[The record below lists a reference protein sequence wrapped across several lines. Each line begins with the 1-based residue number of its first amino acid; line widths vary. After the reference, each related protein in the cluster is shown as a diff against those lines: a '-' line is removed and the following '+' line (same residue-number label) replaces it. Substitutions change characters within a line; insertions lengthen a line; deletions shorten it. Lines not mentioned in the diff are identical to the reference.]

1 MPRHGATMRFAG
13 ERGQT
18 AAEYAGALLIVAVVV
33 GAVATTNVGGTIRRA
48 ASAQV
53 CKIAGGGECADRH
66 AAGTPRRLLDADPV
80 AHAANIPCDGL
91 TPKQCTALRGL
102 INRMQAEH
110 REAVERYVRF
120 AADFA
125 TWVAAAEG
133 IADVKDVI
141 YRPGLFKAVNALLRK
156 QTNREG
162 ARLLTSVTNKPLSN
176 LIKSNYRYG
185 ARIGK
190 GSTADALRDEVA
202 RGVKYGAKKSHY
214 KKAQESIRRLNR
226 ILDDESLSARERQI
240 AGNIRGELWTALPP
254 RYRVPL
260 R

>member
-1 MPRHGATMRFAG
+1 MRFTG

-18 AAEYAGALLIVAVVV
+18 AAEYVGGLLIVAVVI
-33 GAVATTNVGGTIRRA
+33 GAVATTHVGGSIRHA
-48 ASAQV
+48 MSEQV
-53 CKIAGGGECADRH
+53 CKIAGGGDCGKRDAPRH
-66 AAGTPRRLLDADPV
+66 LLGGEPV
-80 AHAANIPCDGL
+80 AHAANIPCDGM
-91 TPKQCTALRGL
+91 TPKECTALRGL

-110 REAVERYVRF
+110 REAVERYVRY
-120 AADFA
+120 AAEFA

-133 IADVKDVI
+133 ITDVKDVI

-176 LIKSNYRYG
+176 LIKSNYRHG

-226 ILDDESLSARERQI
+226 ILNDESLSAREQQI

-254 RYRVPL
+254 QYRVPL

>member
-1 MPRHGATMRFAG
+1 MT
-13 ERGQT
+13 
-18 AAEYAGALLIVAVVV
+18 
-33 GAVATTNVGGTIRRA
+33 
-48 ASAQV
+48 
-53 CKIAGGGECADRH
+53 
-66 AAGTPRRLLDADPV
+66 RRLLGDEPT
-80 AHAANIPCDGL
+80 AHAANIPCDGM
-91 TPKQCTALRGL
+91 TPKECTALRGL

-110 REAVERYVRF
+110 REAVERYVRY
-120 AADFA
+120 AAEFA

-133 IADVKDVI
+133 ITDVKGVI

-162 ARLLTSVTNKPLSN
+162 ARLLTSVVNRPLSN

-226 ILDDESLSARERQI
+226 ILNDEKLSAREQQI

-254 RYRVPL
+254 QYRVPL

>member
-1 MPRHGATMRFAG
+1 MRFAG
-13 ERGQT
+13 QRGQT
-18 AAEYAGALLIVAVVV
+18 AAEYLGALLIVAVVV

-48 ASAQV
+48 ASEQV
-53 CKIAGGGECADRH
+53 CKIAGGECTDR
-66 AAGTPRRLLDADPV
+66 AAPRRLLGDEPV
-80 AHAANIPCDGL
+80 AHAANIPCDGM
-91 TPKQCTALRGL
+91 TPKECTALRGL

-110 REAVERYVRF
+110 REAVERYVRY
-120 AADFA
+120 AAEFA

-176 LIKSNYRYG
+176 LIKSNYRHG

-226 ILDDESLSARERQI
+226 ILNDEPLSGRERQI
-240 AGNIRGELWTALPP
+240 AGSIRGELWTALPP
-254 RYRVPL
+254 QYRVPL

>member
-1 MPRHGATMRFAG
+1 VPGMRFAG

-18 AAEYAGALLIVAVVV
+18 AAEYVGSLLIVAVVV
-33 GAVATTNVGGTIRRA
+33 GAVATTNVGATIRHA
-48 ASAQV
+48 MSTQV
-53 CKIAGGGECADRH
+53 CRIAGGECADR
-66 AAGTPRRLLDADPV
+66 AQAEPRHLLDTEPV
-80 AHAANIPCDGL
+80 AHAANIPCDGM
-91 TPKQCTALRGL
+91 TPKECTALRGL

-110 REAVERYVRF
+110 REARERYIRF

-133 IADVKDVI
+133 IADVKSVI
-141 YRPGLFKAVNALLRK
+141 YRPGLFKAVNALLRE
-156 QTNREG
+156 QTNRAG
-162 ARLLTSVTNKPLSN
+162 ARLLTSVTNRPLSN

-226 ILDDESLSARERQI
+226 ILNDEPLSAREQQI

-254 RYRVPL
+254 QYRVPL

>member
-1 MPRHGATMRFAG
+1 MRFAG

-18 AAEYAGALLIVAVVV
+18 AAEYIGGLLIVAVVI
-33 GAVATTNVGGTIRRA
+33 GAVATTNVGATIRRA
-48 ASAQV
+48 ASEQV
-53 CKIAGGGECADRH
+53 CKIAGGGDCGGPRDAARPRH
-66 AAGTPRRLLDADPV
+66 VFGAEPV
-80 AHAANIPCDGL
+80 AQAANIPCDGM
-91 TPKQCTALRGL
+91 TPRECTALRGM
-102 INRMQAEH
+102 INRAQAEH
-110 REAVERYVRF
+110 RELQERYIRY

-133 IADVKDVI
+133 IADVGSVV

-156 QTNREG
+156 ETNREG
-162 ARLLTSVTNKPLSN
+162 ARLLTSVVNKPLSN

-214 KKAQESIRRLNR
+214 RKAQESIKRLNR
-226 ILDDESLSARERQI
+226 ILNDEPLSSRERQI
-240 AGNIRGELWTALPP
+240 AGNVRGELWTALPP
-254 RYRVPL
+254 QYRVPL